1 MVFYAVIGNNVYPS
15 TCLLVW
21 FFAHAHVTELRA

>member
-1 MVFYAVIGNNVYPS
+1 MICIVIGNNVYPS

-21 FFAHAHVTELRA
+21 FFAHANTELRA